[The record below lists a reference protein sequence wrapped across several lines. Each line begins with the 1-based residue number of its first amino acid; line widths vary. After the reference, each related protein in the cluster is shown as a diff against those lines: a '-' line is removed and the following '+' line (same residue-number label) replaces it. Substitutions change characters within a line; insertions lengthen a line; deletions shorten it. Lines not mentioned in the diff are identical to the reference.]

1 MDSRSDERW
10 KVLCEQAAHELDP
23 EKLLTLVQEI
33 NHLLEQRDQENK
45 NSKKQSAA

>member
-1 MDSRSDERW
+1 MDSKSDERW

-33 NHLLEQRDQENK
+33 NHLLEQKDLGNRD
-45 NSKKQSAA
+45 SKKQSAA